1 MRKKLRTLASVALAL
16 MLALI
21 LSVGVFAADA
31 IPLEYVSF
39 GYGMPEEAGVAMHEL
54 TAENITLEGVS
65 YDVRTEN
72 GTLYIR
78 LADLASAKLLREKKE
93 DAAKAGLDYAK
104 LCIKKGAILVK
115 DNVPEAE
122 REAVQAKLDSLKAGV
137 VVAVNVGDVFDL
149 GNAGTLKLQV
159 KIANLYYAP
168 QAASG
173 NSSSGS
179 RPKPDPMPDPDEK
192 KGLDIIVVDEESR
205 GTYYDDSAF
214 KSDSI
219 EVTTVFIDID
229 DGMSY
234 KVQDDDKPPKIE
246 VDLPII
252 GIAYADDDTNTYYI
266 KIIGTKGAQSE
277 FVEAPHLEENS
288 KENSKG
294 KFVEGFFEDDEDDLD
309 GPKEPAKTVIIAT
322 DKDGNNVVQTINLDY
337 KQGDLLRW
345 YNFGDVLNDVGS
357 LKEGKSLPE
366 NYRYIIDE
374 KNKELLF
381 DWIPPRVKNENG
393 KANVEI
399 WGNLRIKPLK

>member
-1 MRKKLRTLASVALAL
+1 MRNKLRTLASVALAL

-122 REAVQAKLDSLKAGV
+122 REAVQAKLDSLKADV

-179 RPKPDPMPDPDEK
+179 RLKPDPMPDPDEK

-234 KVQDDDKPPKIE
+234 EVQDDDKDPKIE
-246 VDLPII
+246 VDWPII

-266 KIIGTKGAQSE
+266 KIIGTRDTQSE
-277 FVEAPHLEENS
+277 FVEAPHLEKDS
-288 KENSKG
+288 KEG
-294 KFVEGFFEDDEDDLD
+294 FVEGFFEDEDDSD
-309 GPKEPAKTVIIAT
+309 EPKEPAKTVIIAT

-337 KQGDLLRW
+337 KQGDLLTW
-345 YNFGDVLNDVGS
+345 YNSGDVLNEDGS
-357 LKEGKSLPE
+357 LKEEKRLLE
-366 NYRYIIDE
+366 NYKYIIDE
-374 KNKELLF
+374 ENQELLF

>member
-234 KVQDDDKPPKIE
+234 EVQDNDEDPKIE
-246 VDLPII
+246 VDWPII

-266 KIIGTKGAQSE
+266 KIIGTRGAQSE

-288 KENSKG
+288 KEN
-294 KFVEGFFEDDEDDLD
+294 FVEGFFEDEDAPDE
-309 GPKEPAKTVIIAT
+309 PKEPAKTVIIAT

-337 KQGDLLRW
+337 MQGDLLRW
-345 YNFGDVLNDVGS
+345 YNSGDVLNDDGS
-357 LKEGKSLPE
+357 LKKEKRLLE
-366 NYRYIIDE
+366 NYEYIIDE
-374 KNKELLF
+374 ENQELLF
-381 DWIPPRVKNENG
+381 DWTPPRVKNENG

-399 WGNLRIKPLK
+399 WGNLRIIPLK

>member
-179 RPKPDPMPDPDEK
+179 RSKPDPMPDPDEK

-234 KVQDDDKPPKIE
+234 EVQDDDKDPKIE
-246 VDLPII
+246 VDWPII
-252 GIAYADDDTNTYYI
+252 GIAYAGDDTNTYYI
-266 KIIGTKGAQSE
+266 KIIGTRDTQSE
-277 FVEAPHLEENS
+277 FVEAPHLEKNS
-288 KENSKG
+288 KEN
-294 KFVEGFFEDDEDDLD
+294 FVEGFFEDEGAPD

-337 KQGDLLRW
+337 KQGDLLTW
-345 YNFGDVLNDVGS
+345 YNSGDVLNDDGS
-357 LKEGKSLPE
+357 LKEEKRLLE
-366 NYRYIIDE
+366 NYKYIIDKE
-374 KNKELLF
+374 NQELLF

-399 WGNLRIKPLK
+399 WGNLRIIPLK